1 MGERGK
7 GTYAMFPHAST
18 GSDVAACWVPFNVG
32 DTVMVGSG
40 HELEV
45 SGEILFS
52 LNSIPF
58 IVEIPEIE
66 IEALLR
72 VYCGHDN
79 EATFGAPV
87 DGIAVLFFNS
97 PDVLEIAHSSAFD
110 FFRAK
115 E

>member
-1 MGERGK
+1 MKE
-7 GTYAMFPHAST
+7 TYAVFPHA
-18 GSDVAACWVPFNVG
+18 GAGRDVAACRVPVNVG

-45 SGEILFS
+45 SGEILFGF
-52 LNSIPF
+52 NSIPF
-58 IVEIPEIE
+58 IVEVPEIK

-79 EATFGAPV
+79 EATFGGPI

-97 PDVLEIAHSSAFD
+97 ADVLEVAHSSAFD
-110 FFRAK
+110 FFRTK